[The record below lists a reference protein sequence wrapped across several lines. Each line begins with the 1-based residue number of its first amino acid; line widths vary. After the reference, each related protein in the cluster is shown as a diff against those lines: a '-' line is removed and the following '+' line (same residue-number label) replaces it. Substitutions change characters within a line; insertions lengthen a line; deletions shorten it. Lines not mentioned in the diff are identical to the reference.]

1 MISWSLFIL
10 RPLVVNFLL
19 LTEAF
24 YGGFYGVREAAQFL
38 IQSIAGQTLL
48 HGLLLRNAI
57 NNALIIWKILKFEL
71 VFVGNIILWVQ
82 RLNFNLNQKVYV
94 AVLVVD
100 TKWKGK
106 GAKEGPKS
114 GEQTLDLLCSQSLR

>member
-71 VFVGNIILWVQ
+71 VFVGKIILWVQ

-94 AVLVVD
+94 AVSVVD
-100 TKWKGK
+100 TKW
-106 GAKEGPKS
+106 
-114 GEQTLDLLCSQSLR
+114 

>member
-24 YGGFYGVREAAQFL
+24 NGRFYGGREAAQFL

-94 AVLVVD
+94 AVSVVD
-100 TKWKGK
+100 TKW
-106 GAKEGPKS
+106 
-114 GEQTLDLLCSQSLR
+114 